1 MEKFKSNHKIL
12 YYLFVL
18 PIILFIKGILL
29 FLKILCIVL
38 ITPFIILAYAFCGE
52 LGKAISG
59 GKRCKTSSRIFII

>member
-1 MEKFKSNHKIL
+1 MEKFKSDHKVL
-12 YYLFVL
+12 YYLFIF

-29 FLKILCIVL
+29 YFKILCIVL

-59 GKRCKTSSRIFII
+59 GKRCRTRNKIFVI

>member
-18 PIILFIKGILL
+18 PIILLIKVLL
-29 FLKILCIVL
+29 LYWKILFIIL
-38 ITPFIILAYAFCGE
+38 ITPFILLVYAFCGE

-59 GKRCKTSSRIFII
+59 GKRRKTSSRIFII